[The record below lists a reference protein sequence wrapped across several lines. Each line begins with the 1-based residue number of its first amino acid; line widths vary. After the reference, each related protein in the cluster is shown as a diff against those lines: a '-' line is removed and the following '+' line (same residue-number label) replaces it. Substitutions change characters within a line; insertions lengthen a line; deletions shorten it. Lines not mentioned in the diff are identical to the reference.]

1 MRKPILLYLML
12 LVLSVSAQSVSEQE
26 ALQKARKFL
35 QGKNIVSAAP
45 LHRAA
50 TANPYK
56 HLYLFN
62 AENNGGFVIVSG
74 DSRARE
80 ILAYSEE
87 GNLDYNQM
95 PDNMKWWLSLYDESI
110 AKIPADMPA
119 VQKPTPRRASKVDVA
134 PMMSYSWKQSSP
146 YNSHCPSNCMTG
158 CVPLA
163 MAQIM
168 AFHRYPTTLPAL
180 SGYSDNNGHYL
191 ESLSSRS
198 IDYSNLTADDAAW
211 LVRYAGQSVRVNYG
225 QTNTEVS
232 TAMVPAAMMNQFGY
246 GQGLQTIYRE
256 AYNSTDW
263 DDLLYAELSKGRPFI
278 LGGQADNNGNN
289 GHTFICH
296 GYSQGYYAVN
306 WGWGGTCNGYF
317 AMSAMIGNGVDYTHD
332 MLACI
337 GISPNGG
344 DTTLGSLF
352 SMIRME
358 AIGSTQVYRSSTSQ
372 DFSNVQFAW
381 KLRNSLLQTG
391 QYVFALA
398 INKPD
403 NSWDLLLTYNTS
415 TIEPN
420 FNSYHQPTVNI
431 SSKYGNGTYKITMLF
446 KQPDEN
452 TWHICQG
459 VNWRYVQAV
468 INGNTLTL
476 TNYPLYD
483 DPYPTGSYPD
493 YPDPTNPDDPD
504 DPGNDDPDNPGI
516 TGPTEDVA
524 FEYPKVELQMNGQP
538 IVFSVDWTAL
548 STAMFGYLNMN
559 ETQFFDNFWA
569 DCFTGDDEV
578 PASDARYVSP
588 YAYNYNFDGS
598 YKVNNYDMLIFNLG
612 DDIFG
617 NHGKLPTGEEAEY
630 IDPEYDYIAISAFY
644 PNYYG
649 KGRHLIAFEIPD
661 ENMES
666 LRDGEKSPITFT
678 RWIRFAAKTDD
689 EGYSTAPF
697 RYLWV
702 KVSMQIAWD
711 DGNGITTVHSD
722 TPDHVYYNLRG
733 QRITSPQKGINILRG
748 KKVIIR

>member
-1 MRKPILLYLML
+1 
-12 LVLSVSAQSVSEQE
+12 
-26 ALQKARKFL
+26 
-35 QGKNIVSAAP
+35 
-45 LHRAA
+45 
-50 TANPYK
+50 
-56 HLYLFN
+56 
-62 AENNGGFVIVSG
+62 
-74 DSRARE
+74 
-80 ILAYSEE
+80 
-87 GNLDYNQM
+87 
-95 PDNMKWWLSLYDESI
+95 
-110 AKIPADMPA
+110 
-119 VQKPTPRRASKVDVA
+119 
-134 PMMSYSWKQSSP
+134 
-146 YNSHCPSNCMTG
+146 
-158 CVPLA
+158 
-163 MAQIM
+163 
-168 AFHRYPTTLPAL
+168 
-180 SGYSDNNGHYL
+180 
-191 ESLSSRS
+191 
-198 IDYSNLTADDAAW
+198 
-211 LVRYAGQSVRVNYG
+211 
-225 QTNTEVS
+225 
-232 TAMVPAAMMNQFGY
+232 
-246 GQGLQTIYRE
+246 
-256 AYNSTDW
+256 
-263 DDLLYAELSKGRPFI
+263 
-278 LGGQADNNGNN
+278 
-289 GHTFICH
+289 
-296 GYSQGYYAVN
+296 
-306 WGWGGTCNGYF
+306 
-317 AMSAMIGNGVDYTHD
+317 
-332 MLACI
+332 
-337 GISPNGG
+337 
-344 DTTLGSLF
+344 
-352 SMIRME
+352 
-358 AIGSTQVYRSSTSQ
+358 
-372 DFSNVQFAW
+372 
-381 KLRNSLLQTG
+381 
-391 QYVFALA
+391 
-398 INKPD
+398 
-403 NSWDLLLTYNTS
+403 
-415 TIEPN
+415 
-420 FNSYHQPTVNI
+420 
-431 SSKYGNGTYKITMLF
+431 MLF